1 MPEITIYTDGAAT
14 GNPGKGG
21 YGVVLI
27 SGKHRKELSQGY
39 RLTTNNR
46 MELIAAVEALAALK
60 EPSQVRIFTDSQYL
74 QKGIT
79 EWLPGW
85 LKRNWRTTSGKVANQ
100 DLWQALIEAE
110 KPHQVEWNWLRGH
123 AGSPENSRAD
133 RLARQAA
140 AQASKN

>member
-1 MPEITIYTDGAAT
+1 
-14 GNPGKGG
+14 
-21 YGVVLI
+21 
-27 SGKHRKELSQGY
+27 
-39 RLTTNNR
+39 
-46 MELIAAVEALAALK
+46 MELTAAVEALAALK